1 MWRTTS
7 GERGRE
13 ASGITLQL
21 NGGGDKEHVQEVLG
35 RGPLPTQQVLVLRK
49 GSVQSQMC
57 QHVKEVLPFV
67 RYLISFIILNCGIRG
82 ILALFDL
89 QFSYI
94 AGK

>member
-21 NGGGDKEHVQEVLG
+21 NGGGGDREHFQEVLG
-35 RGPLPTQQVLVLRK
+35 RGPLPTQQALVLRK
-49 GSVQSQMC
+49 GSVQSQIC

-67 RYLISFIILNCGIRG
+67 R
-82 ILALFDL
+82 
-89 QFSYI
+89 
-94 AGK
+94 